1 MDSAATSREEIGS
14 PIYPPMERALRRLSV
29 PVGTHRARQLRRE
42 DYDQYDLLIG
52 MDEENVYYMRRILG
66 DDPDHKVHFLME
78 YTDRPDAKI
87 EDPWYTRNFDLCA
100 SEITEGCR
108 GLLEALRT
116 VRP

>member
-1 MDSAATSREEIGS
+1 MDTLCDGLDGEIVETTVTGPVGSRVTSRYGYRQI
-14 PIYPPMERALRRLSV
+14 RRD
-29 PVGTHRARQLRRE
+29 
-42 DYDQYDLLIG
+42 DYAQWNYIIG
-52 MDEENVYYMRRILG
+52 MDEENAYYMRRILG

-116 VRP
+116 VRL